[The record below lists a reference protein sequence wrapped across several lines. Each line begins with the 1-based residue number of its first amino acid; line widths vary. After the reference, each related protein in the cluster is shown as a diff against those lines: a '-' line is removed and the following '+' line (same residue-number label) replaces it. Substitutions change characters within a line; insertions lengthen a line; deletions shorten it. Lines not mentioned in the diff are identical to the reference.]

1 MPSIRPSGEQTS
13 TSETPFDSIE
23 SAHEYVS
30 LLSAQVEYVKATLA
44 EDIASAVIQR
54 AGRRLDALY
63 LVDYKLNQLKE
74 HLSAG
79 GRILNDLRA
88 LRRLLLSERESEA
101 TPVAAQVEMTRRI
114 L

>member
-30 LLSAQVEYVKATLA
+30 LLSTQVEYVKATLA
-44 EDIASAVIQR
+44 EDIASAAKQG
-54 AGRRLDALY
+54 ASRRLDALY

-74 HLSAG
+74 HLLAG

-88 LRRLLLSERESEA
+88 LRRLLLSERDSVPA
-101 TPVAAQVEMTRRI
+101 PVAAQ
-114 L
+114 LK